1 MRCHGTSS
9 ACANHVPAVISHI
22 SAAFGELFRCY
33 AGAVF
38 KRFVIYN
45 NHYFECFQAY
55 IYLFIYL
62 FIIYYFYL
70 FIIYFILMLMLGI
83 VSWPSV
89 IIHINLNSSL
99 CFIFVSWFV
108 YEMFYKYILI
118 TFMLYFAG
126 LLGAPVGREEGPL
139 RSQWFSLLSSS
150 PAANWCTQ
158 RTSKKNCAFVNNVII
173 IINVSL
179 PIFTL
184 LYFLW
189 IAE

>member
-1 MRCHGTSS
+1 MILDIFVS
-9 ACANHVPAVISHI
+9 ALTTCSHI
-22 SAAFGELFRCY
+22 LFFAQFYTSWFQFTYYIFY
-33 AGAVF
+33 AIVF
-38 KRFVIYN
+38 KPD
-45 NHYFECFQAY
+45 
-55 IYLFIYL
+55 LF
-62 FIIYYFYL
+62 
-70 FIIYFILMLMLGI
+70 LMLMLGI

-158 RTSKKNCAFVNNVII
+158 RTSKKIVH
-173 IINVSL
+173 L
-179 PIFTL
+179 
-184 LYFLW
+184 
-189 IAE
+189 

>member
-1 MRCHGTSS
+1 MAQMEPKSDSGSGCVLFFASAYAFVKKSTQQGVLYCSPRAYLNRNISSYNKRLFEAHSFTTQCSKIESLTSGAKHVLVIGTLPPLSS
-9 ACANHVPAVISHI
+9 HPCDLSLQVLWVFFNN
-22 SAAFGELFRCY
+22 LFEN
-33 AGAVF
+33 GPV
-38 KRFVIYN
+38 
-45 NHYFECFQAY
+45 
-55 IYLFIYL
+55 
-62 FIIYYFYL
+62 
-70 FIIYFILMLMLGI
+70 G
-83 VSWPSV
+83 V

-158 RTSKKNCAFVNNVII
+158 RTSKKIVH
-173 IINVSL
+173 L
-179 PIFTL
+179 
-184 LYFLW
+184 
-189 IAE
+189 